1 MTPLIHLSTLF
12 VLLGLNVSPPILSP
26 RRRSWLTP
34 MARNRR
40 HRCGREDGEFQKTT
54 DEINGLGDC
63 FKIAQRAR
71 LQLSRRARSRPDQLP
86 PGPAGRGHQTP
97 RCFPHCCEAKIS
109 TPLSHAGAV
118 EMPADGATVTSSE
131 VRINP
136 QRLSSEVCM
145 TLKAA
150 LDSLHNNYAKL
161 DF

>member
-1 MTPLIHLSTLF
+1 MTHLTTLF

-34 MARNRR
+34 MARSHR
-40 HRCGREDGEFQKTT
+40 HRCSSEDGEFQKTT
-54 DEINGLGDC
+54 WNKWPRGWFQDSAKGAAA
-63 FKIAQRAR
+63 AQAA
-71 LQLSRRARSRPDQLP
+71 SAFPDQPP

-109 TPLSHAGAV
+109 TPLSHAGAG

-136 QRLSSEVCM
+136 QRLSSEVRM

-150 LDSLHNNYAKL
+150 LDSLHNNYANEL